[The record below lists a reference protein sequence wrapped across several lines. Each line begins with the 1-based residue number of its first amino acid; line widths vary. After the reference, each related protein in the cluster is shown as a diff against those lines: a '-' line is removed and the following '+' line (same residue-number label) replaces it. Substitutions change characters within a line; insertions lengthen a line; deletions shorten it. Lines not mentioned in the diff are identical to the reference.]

1 MNNKESQSSGEE
13 KDIKNWFEWTVFGL
27 SLILVLAIL
36 GYLGYK
42 VYHHSETPPEI
53 VTQVWPSPSEN
64 TPNRYQVLVENKGGT
79 SAEEVRVQVSI
90 RRGGQEL
97 EKAELH
103 IAFVPQESKR
113 EGWVVFEHAASQ
125 ADSVVAR
132 VISFEKP

>member
-1 MNNKESQSSGEE
+1 MSNKESQNEREGR
-13 KDIKNWFEWTVFGL
+13 DIKNWLEWTVFGL
-27 SLILVLAIL
+27 SLLLVFAIL

-53 VTQVWPSPSEN
+53 QAQVWPSPS
-64 TPNRYQVLVENKGGT
+64 TYMPNRYQVLVENKGRS

-90 RRGGQEL
+90 RRGEQEL

-103 IAFVPQESKR
+103 VAFVPQESKR
-113 EGWVVFEHAASQ
+113 EGWVVFENAPSQ
-125 ADSVVAR
+125 TDTVVAR

>member
-1 MNNKESQSSGEE
+1 MNNKETQNGRKE

-27 SLILVLAIL
+27 SLVLVLAIL

-53 VTQVWPSPSEN
+53 VAQVWPAPSSY
-64 TPNRYQVLVENKGGT
+64 TPNRYQVQVENKGGS
-79 SAEEVRVQVSI
+79 SAEEVRVEVSI

-97 EKAELH
+97 EKAELQ

-113 EGWVVFEHAASQ
+113 EGWVVFEQAASQ
-125 ADSVVAR
+125 SDSVVAR
-132 VISFEKP
+132 IISFEKP